1 MKTSGICFVCGRECF
16 VVLDYNIIGPQQGE
30 PYKLGAAHDD
40 TMRVTMVAVDGS
52 LMQVSAHRDC
62 VEGIDVAKLWAQ
74 VMERLAFEHRHRKA
88 MGAQALTASQEAQF
102 KTHSLKFYDNR
113 PLGILAVERWQDVG
127 TG

>member
-1 MKTSGICFVCGRECF
+1 MKTQGICFVCGRECF
-16 VVLDYNIIGPQQGE
+16 AVLNYYTDGPFEGQPSRIGH
-30 PYKLGAAHDD
+30 ANDD
-40 TMRVTMVAVDGS
+40 AVRVTMVAVDGS
-52 LMQVSAHRDC
+52 LMQVSVHRGC
-62 VEGIDVAKLWAQ
+62 VDRIDVAKLWAQ
-74 VMERLAFEHRHRKA
+74 IMERLAFEHRHRKA